1 MSENQSLDKMTEF
14 SLAGWIISVLFFF
27 LVATPM
33 AIILYVSVI
42 LVYAVKESSQFL
54 KKTIKNAKA
63 KFKPVATKI
72 LP

>member
-1 MSENQSLDKMTEF
+1 MSENQSLDKMI
-14 SLAGWIISVLFFF
+14 SLASWIISVIFFF
-27 LVATPM
+27 FVATPM

-42 LVYAVKESSQFL
+42 LVYAIKESSQFL

>member
-14 SLAGWIISVLFFF
+14 SLAGWIISVIFFIF
-27 LVATPM
+27 VATPM
-33 AIILYVSVI
+33 AIILYTSVN
-42 LVYAVKESSQFL
+42 LVYVIKESSKFL

>member
-14 SLAGWIISVLFFF
+14 SLAGWIISVIFFIF
-27 LVATPM
+27 VATPM
-33 AIILYVSVI
+33 AIILYTSVT
-42 LVYAVKESSQFL
+42 LVYVIKESSKFL

>member
-14 SLAGWIISVLFFF
+14 SLVGWFISVIFFF
-27 LVATPM
+27 FVATPM

-42 LVYAVKESSQFL
+42 LVYAIKESSQFL